1 MEKLVSIL
9 LINFNNNH
17 FTIDCLKS
25 LMKINY
31 KNFEVII
38 TDNGS
43 TQSNYLKLKK
53 EIKKINSKINIKLI
67 RSNIKLYFAGGT
79 NKAIKES
86 NGEYICLLN
95 NDTEVEPNFLDKVI
109 KYMEKNE
116 EIGMLCPKIVY
127 FTKPNYL
134 WYAGA
139 YLNPRSIYF
148 SYLIGINQKDN
159 GQYDQIKE
167 TSYVAGTA
175 LFTKRDVIEK
185 IGLLDEIFFMYSEEV
200 DWNYRA
206 KQIGYKL
213 IYFPETIVYH
223 KVNPITKETRFGYR
237 ENPFQVYLYT
247 RNNIIFTFKNYSLLD
262 VILFFYIYQLRA
274 TLFEILLSILQR
286 KPKFLIA
293 HFRALIMGIIIGL
306 RRKTNRNCRKII
318 KKEYKYIGMFKKYRS

>member
-9 LINFNNNH
+9 LVNFNNNH

-25 LMKINY
+25 LMKLNY
-31 KNFEVII
+31 QNFEVII

-53 EIKKINSKINIKLI
+53 EIKQFTSKLNIKLI

-95 NDTEVEPNFLDKVI
+95 NDTEVEPNFLEI
-109 KYMEKNE
+109 IINYMEKNE

-148 SYLIGINQKDN
+148 SYHIGMGQKDN
-159 GQYDQIKE
+159 EQYDQIKE

-175 LFTKRDVIEK
+175 LFTKREVIEK
-185 IGLLDEIFFMYSEEV
+185 IGLLDEIFFMYTEEV

-213 IYFPETIVYH
+213 IYFPETVVYH
-223 KVNPITKETRFGYR
+223 KVNPITKETRLGYR

-247 RNNIIFTFKNYSLLD
+247 RNKIIFTFKNFCLLD
-262 VILFFYIYQLRA
+262 IILFFCIYQVRA
-274 TLFEILLSILQR
+274 TFFEVLLSILQR

-293 HFRALIMGIIIGL
+293 QFRALIMGIRIGL
-306 RRKTNRNCRKII
+306 RRRTNRNCRKIM
-318 KKEYKYIGMFKKYRS
+318 KKEYKYINMFQKYRS

>member
-9 LINFNNNH
+9 LVNFNNNH
-17 FTIDCLKS
+17 FTIDCLRS
-25 LMKINY
+25 LMKLNY
-31 KNFEVII
+31 QNFEVIV

-53 EIKKINSKINIKLI
+53 EINFFFSKLNIKLI
-67 RSNIKLYFAGGT
+67 RSNIKLYFAGGI

-95 NDTEVEPNFLDKVI
+95 NDTEVKPNFLDNII

-116 EIGMLCPKIVY
+116 DIGMLCPKIVY

-148 SYLIGINQKDN
+148 SYHIGMGQKDN
-159 GQYDQIKE
+159 EQYDQIKE

-175 LFTKRDVIEK
+175 LFTRRDVIEK
-185 IGLLDEIFFMYSEEV
+185 IGLLDEIFFMYAEEV

-213 IYFPETIVYH
+213 IYFPETVVYH
-223 KVNPITKETRFGYR
+223 KVNPITKENRLGYR

-247 RNNIIFTFKNYSLLD
+247 RNKIIFTFKNYSLLD
-262 VILFFYIYQLRA
+262 IILFFCIYQLRA
-274 TLFEILLSILQR
+274 ALFEIIFSIRQR

-293 HFRALIMGIIIGL
+293 QFRALIMGIIIGL
-306 RRKTNRNCRKII
+306 RRRTNRNCRKII
-318 KKEYKYIGMFKKYRS
+318 KKEYKYINTFQKYRN

>member
-25 LMKINY
+25 LTKINY
-31 KNFEVII
+31 ENFEVLI

-43 TQSNYLKLKK
+43 THSNYLKLKND
-53 EIKKINSKINIKLI
+53 IKQFTSKLNIKLI

-95 NDTEVEPNFLDKVI
+95 NDTEVEPNFLKI
-109 KYMEKNE
+109 IINYMEKNE
-116 EIGMLCPKIVY
+116 EIGMLCPKIVFY
-127 FTKPNYL
+127 TKPTHI

-148 SYLIGINQKDN
+148 SYHFGLNQKDN
-159 GQYDQIKE
+159 GQYDEIKE
-167 TSYVAGTA
+167 TSYANGAA
-175 LFTKRDVIEK
+175 LFTKREVIK
-185 IGLLDEIFFMYSEEV
+185 NIGLLDEIYFMYSEEV

-213 IYFPETIVYH
+213 IYFPETVVYH
-223 KVNPITKETRFGYR
+223 KVNPITKENRLGYR
-237 ENPFQVYLYT
+237 KNPFQVYLYT
-247 RNNIIFTFKNYSLLD
+247 RNKIIFTFKNYSLLD
-262 VILFFYIYQLRA
+262 VVLFFYIHQLR
-274 TLFEILLSILQR
+274 TTFIEILLSILQR

-306 RRKTNRNCRKII
+306 RRRTNRNCRKII
-318 KKEYKYIGMFKKYRS
+318 KKEYKYINMFKKYRG

>member
-9 LINFNNNH
+9 LVNFNNNH

-25 LMKINY
+25 LMKLNY
-31 KNFEVII
+31 QNFEVIV

-53 EIKKINSKINIKLI
+53 EINFFFSKLNIKLI
-67 RSNIKLYFAGGT
+67 RSNIKLYFAGGI

-95 NDTEVEPNFLDKVI
+95 NDTEVKPNFLDKII

-116 EIGMLCPKIVY
+116 DIGMLCPKIVY

-148 SYLIGINQKDN
+148 SYHIGMGQKDN
-159 GQYDQIKE
+159 EQYDQIKE

-175 LFTKRDVIEK
+175 LFTRKDVIEK
-185 IGLLDEIFFMYSEEV
+185 IGLLDEIFFMYAEEV

-213 IYFPETIVYH
+213 IYFPETVVYH
-223 KVNPITKETRFGYR
+223 KVNPITKENRLGYR

-247 RNNIIFTFKNYSLLD
+247 RNKIIFTFKNYSLLD
-262 VILFFYIYQLRA
+262 IILFFCIYQLRA
-274 TLFEILLSILQR
+274 ALFEILFSILQR

-293 HFRALIMGIIIGL
+293 QFRALIMGILIGL
-306 RRKTNRNCRKII
+306 RRRTNRNCRKII
-318 KKEYKYIGMFKKYRS
+318 KKEYKYINTFQKYRN